1 MDLKITNYN
10 NFFQLKG
17 VLDRNNVYIFQQEF
31 KHIFEKLTTITIS
44 VEGIESM
51 DKYGINALA
60 ELHNLAIIKN
70 KKFAIVGNGCKDLY
84 DHFKTQVAA

>member
-17 VLDRNNVYIFQQEF
+17 VLDRNNVYTFQQEF
-31 KHIFEKLTTITIS
+31 KHIFEKMNIIIIS

-60 ELHNLAIIKN
+60 KLHNLAIVKN

-84 DHFKTQVAA
+84 DHFKAQIAA

>member
-17 VLDRNNVYIFQQEF
+17 VLDRNSVYMFQQEF

-44 VEGIESM
+44 IEGIESM
-51 DKYGINALA
+51 DKYGVNAMA
-60 ELHNLAIIKN
+60 ELHNQAIIKN
-70 KKFAIVGNGCKDLY
+70 KKFAIIGNGCEDLY
-84 DHFKTQVAA
+84 NHFKSEAA